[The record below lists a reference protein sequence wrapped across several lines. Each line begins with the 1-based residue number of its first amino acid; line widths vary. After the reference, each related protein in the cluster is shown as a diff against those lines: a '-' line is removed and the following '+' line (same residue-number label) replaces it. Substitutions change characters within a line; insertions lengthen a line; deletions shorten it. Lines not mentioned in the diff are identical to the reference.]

1 MRLNDEQMSAKE
13 RDEAHEILSEMRDHV
28 GAIDNE
34 SEVRSFQT
42 FQKTLTSG
50 EFITSFKANAARNK
64 ITSENFKT
72 FSADLAKDPEVAEI
86 AKYIQDN
93 YPQYENEVW
102 KMKQDN

>member
-42 FQKTLTSG
+42 F
-50 EFITSFKANAARNK
+50 
-64 ITSENFKT
+64 
-72 FSADLAKDPEVAEI
+72 
-86 AKYIQDN
+86 
-93 YPQYENEVW
+93 
-102 KMKQDN
+102 